1 MTREENILKERFGK
15 QNPFKVPDGYF
26 DHLTEKIMENL
37 PEQEVRVIDIRSRQ
51 TLWQKMPWQKMPLRK
66 IAAAIAV
73 AALLGGGTFWALQHE
88 GDSKVLAHA
97 KKHELKTVSS
107 DDAAFNEMA
116 DYAMIDNE
124 TIYASLMAEN

>member
-51 TLWQKMPWQKMPLRK
+51 TLWQKLPLRK
-66 IAAAIAV
+66 IAAAVAV
-73 AALLGGGTFWALQHE
+73 AALLGGGTFWAWQHE
-88 GDSKVLAHA
+88 GDSKMVAHA
-97 KKHELKTVSS
+97 KKH
-107 DDAAFNEMA
+107 
-116 DYAMIDNE
+116 
-124 TIYASLMAEN
+124 

>member
-15 QNPFKVPDGYF
+15 ENPFKVPDGYF
-26 DHLTEKIMENL
+26 DHLTERIMENL
-37 PEQEVRVIDIRSRQ
+37 PEQEIRVIDIRSRQ
-51 TLWQKMPWQKMPLRK
+51 TLWQKLPLRK

-73 AALLGGGTFWALQHE
+73 AALLGGGTFWTLQHE
-88 GDSKVLAHA
+88 GDSKMLAHA

-124 TIYASLMAEN
+124 TIYASLMTEN

>member
-26 DHLTEKIMENL
+26 DRLTEKIMENL

-51 TLWQKMPWQKMPLRK
+51 TLWQKMPLRK
-66 IAAAIAV
+66 IAAAVAV
-73 AALLGGGTFWALQHE
+73 AAQLGGGMFWALQHE
-88 GDSKVLAHA
+88 GDCRMVAHA
-97 KKHELKTVSS
+97 KKHEQKTVSS

-124 TIYASLMAEN
+124 AIYASLIAEN

>member
-51 TLWQKMPWQKMPLRK
+51 TLWQKMPLRK
-66 IAAAIAV
+66 IAAAVAV

-88 GDSKVLAHA
+88 GDSKMVAHA
-97 KKHELKTVSS
+97 KQHEQKAVSS
-107 DDAAFNEMA
+107 EDAAFNEMA

-124 TIYASLMAEN
+124 TIYASLMTEN

>member
-51 TLWQKMPWQKMPLRK
+51 TLWQKMPLRK
-66 IAAAIAV
+66 IAAAVAV

-88 GDSKVLAHA
+88 GDSKMVAHA
-97 KKHELKTVSS
+97 KKLEQKTVSS

-124 TIYASLMAEN
+124 AIYASLIAEN

>member
-15 QNPFKVPDGYF
+15 ENPFKVPDGYF

-51 TLWQKMPWQKMPLRK
+51 TLWQKMPLRK
-66 IAAAIAV
+66 IAAAVAV

-88 GDSKVLAHA
+88 GDSKMVAHV
-97 KKHELKTVSS
+97 KKHEQKAVSS
-107 DDAAFNEMA
+107 EDAAFNEMA

-124 TIYASLMAEN
+124 AIYASLIAEN

>member
-1 MTREENILKERFGK
+1 MTREENILKERVGK

-26 DHLTEKIMENL
+26 EHLTERIMENL
-37 PEQEVRVIDIRSRQ
+37 PEQEVPVIDIRSRQ
-51 TLWQKMPWQKMPLRK
+51 TLWQKMPLRK

-88 GDSKVLAHA
+88 GDSKMLAHA
-97 KKHELKTVSS
+97 KKHEQKTVSS

-124 TIYASLMAEN
+124 AIYASLMAEN

>member
-51 TLWQKMPWQKMPLRK
+51 TLWQKMPLRK

>member
-15 QNPFKVPDGYF
+15 ENPFKVPEGYF

-51 TLWQKMPWQKMPLRK
+51 TLWQKLSLRK
-66 IAAAIAV
+66 IAAAVAV
-73 AALLGGGTFWALQHE
+73 VALLGGGSFWALQHE
-88 GDSKVLAHA
+88 GDSKMVAHA
-97 KKHELKTVSS
+97 KQHEQKAVSS
-107 DDAAFNEMA
+107 EDAAFNEMA

-124 TIYASLMAEN
+124 TIYASLIAEN